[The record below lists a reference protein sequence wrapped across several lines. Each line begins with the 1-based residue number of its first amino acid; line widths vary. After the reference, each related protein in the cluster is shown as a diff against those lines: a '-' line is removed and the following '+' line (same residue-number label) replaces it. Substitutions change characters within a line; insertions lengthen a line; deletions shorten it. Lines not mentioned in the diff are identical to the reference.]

1 MNILIR
7 ARHTRVQLITINI
20 TKHWE
25 LFWIDHYSIFMCYL
39 SELIKVMYGYRVVFI
54 FYRCRVKQIGMVSSW
69 LTRSRIIY
77 GFYWARACACADIK
91 HFLRRQTRRTAM
103 HMDCL
108 HKYYALLWYGNHC
121 HQKVRRASGFSCSE
135 VLFFSSI
142 QWSSLEQVD
151 WLTSLLILSTKLKL
165 KPSTSFVLPKIKYSL
180 WNC

>member
-103 HMDCL
+103 HMDCS
-108 HKYYALLWYGNHC
+108 HTMRYYGTVIIATKRYGELPGSAV
-121 HQKVRRASGFSCSE
+121 VR
-135 VLFFSSI
+135 FFFLVQFNEAPWNRWI
-142 QWSSLEQVD
+142 D
-151 WLTSLLILSTKLKL
+151 WLLCLFCQQS
-165 KPSTSFVLPKIKYSL
+165 
-180 WNC
+180 WN